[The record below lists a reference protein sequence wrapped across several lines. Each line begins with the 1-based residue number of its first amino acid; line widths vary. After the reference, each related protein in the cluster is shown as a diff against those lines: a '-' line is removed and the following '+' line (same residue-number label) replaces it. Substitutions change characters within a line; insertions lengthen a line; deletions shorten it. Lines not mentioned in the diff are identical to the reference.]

1 MRESDT
7 EGVATHGGPESC
19 VGVREGVGEAW
30 TGVRVGRPL
39 SREIKAIGVPT
50 LLTGA
55 EGNTAGSVIRELP
68 VGPARSK
75 NPGMHGISRRENREV
90 PRSPVPADDAP
101 PDDGSRGGRSA
112 GAGRE
117 GNAEAVSP

>member
-7 EGVATHGGPESC
+7 EGVAIHGGPESC
-19 VGVREGVGEAW
+19 AGVREGVGEAL

-39 SREIKAIGVPT
+39 SREIKVIGVPT
-50 LLTGA
+50 LLTEA
-55 EGNTAGSVIRELP
+55 EGNTVGSVIRELS

-75 NPGMHGISRRENREV
+75 NPCMHGISRRENREV
-90 PRSPVPADDAP
+90 PRAPVPADDAP
-101 PDDGSRGGRSA
+101 PGDGSRGSRSA

-117 GNAEAVSP
+117 GNAQAVIP